1 MYYLITLAEP
11 DGKVSAEID
20 HESFI
25 DSLVERQLVLLGGPL
40 DGDRWPEA
48 TAAYV
53 LRCASRQQADDVVAT
68 DPLVASG
75 VATATVRHWDLAAI
89 DPRIIDSALV
99 VMNDSA
105 ADP

>member
-11 DGKVSAEID
+11 DEKASAEID

-25 DSLVERQLVLLGGPL
+25 DSLVQRQLVLLGGPL
-40 DGDRWPEA
+40 DGVPWSGA

-53 LRCASRQQADDVVAT
+53 LRCDSRQQANDLVAT
-68 DPLVASG
+68 DPLVVSG

-89 DPRIIDSALV
+89 DPRVIDPALV
-99 VMNDSA
+99 VNE
-105 ADP
+105 